1 MGIGL
6 KDTCIYAPI
15 VLFVYN
21 RPYHTEQTLMALQ
34 QNDLASE
41 SELFI
46 FADGPKVD
54 ATVEQI
60 EKIDEVRKVIQ
71 KKQWCGKVHIIE
83 SEVNKGLADSIV
95 GGVTEIVNRYG
106 KIIVLEDDVVVQKGF
121 LRYMNDAL
129 NVYEDEEQVMHI
141 SAYMYPHSCKKMPT
155 TFFYNL
161 PYPGGGWA
169 TWKRAWKYFENDES
183 SLYKYFND
191 NDLWD
196 EFNTAGSDYLQYQLE
211 ANIRG
216 EIKTWFVKWHASLLI
231 QNGLTLYPHRSLTH
245 NIGFDS
251 SGVHCGQT
259 NKFNGSLVSYVKVTK
274 SAPIC
279 SLEGKQVILDFY
291 QHLNDMPRLSFFKRV
306 KRWMRK
312 RINNTSLCSS
322 DSKCDSSN
330 EIGRYVY
337 FSSES
342 SLSDCKVGDY
352 SIIAPFSKI
361 SKTDIGKCCSIG
373 PHIICGWGIHPTN
386 GLSTLP
392 MFYSSLKQNG
402 ITYSQT
408 DKIEERKR
416 IIIGNDVFIGANVTI
431 LDGVTIGDGAV
442 IGAGAV
448 VSKDIPP
455 YAVAVGCP
463 IKIIRYRF
471 TERQID
477 ALLRIKWWNWDVVD
491 LKEVERMFFDV
502 DEFIMKYDK

>member
-129 NVYEDEEQVMHI
+129 NIYDEEERVMHI
-141 SAYMYPHSCKKMPT
+141 SAYMYPHSCKKLPE

-169 TWKRAWKYFENDES
+169 TWKRAWKYFNNDANY
-183 SLYKYFND
+183 LYKYFNE
-191 NDLWD
+191 NNLW
-196 EFNTAGSDYLQYQLE
+196 EGFNTAGSDYLQYQLE

-216 EIKTWFVKWHASLLI
+216 ELKTWFIKWHASILM
-231 QNGLTLYPHRSLTH
+231 QNGLTLYPYKSLTH
-245 NIGFDS
+245 NIGFDA

-259 NKFNGSLVSYVKVTK
+259 NKFNGPLVSHVKVKKTIPQDSQIAK
-274 SAPIC
+274 KII
-279 SLEGKQVILDFY
+279 LEFY
-291 QHLNDMPRLSFFKRV
+291 KRLNEPPKRTLLKKIGRWI
-306 KRWMRK
+306 KRK
-312 RINNTSLCSS
+312 IYNTSFRYK
-322 DSKCDSSN
+322 DSKCDICN

-337 FSSES
+337 LSSES
-342 SLSDCKVGDY
+342 SLSECKVGDY
-352 SIIAPFSKI
+352 SIIAPFSRI

-416 IIIGNDVFIGANVTI
+416 ITIGNDVFVGANVTI
-431 LDGVTIGDGAV
+431 LDGVTIGDGAI

-455 YAVAVGCP
+455 YAIAVGAP

-471 TERQID
+471 TEKQID
-477 ALLRIKWWNWDVVD
+477 ALLRIQWWNWDVVD
-491 LKEVERMFFDV
+491 LKEIEKMFFDV
-502 DEFIMKYDK
+502 DGFIKKYDK

>member
-1 MGIGL
+1 MINNN
-6 KDTCIYAPI
+6 API

-21 RPYHTEQTLMALQ
+21 RPFHTEKTLMALRK
-34 QNDLASE
+34 NDLASK

-46 FADGPKVD
+46 FADGPKVN
-54 ATVEQI
+54 ASVEQM
-60 EKIDEVRKVIQ
+60 EKIEEVRKVIR
-71 KKQWCGKVHIIE
+71 KKQWCAKVHIIE
-83 SEVNKGLADSIV
+83 SGVNKGLADSIV
-95 GGVTEIVNRYG
+95 GGVTDIVNKYG
-106 KIIVLEDDVVVQKGF
+106 KVIVLEDDVVTQKGF

-129 NVYEDEEQVMHI
+129 SVYEEEKRVMHV
-141 SAYMYPHSCKKMPT
+141 SAYMYPHSCKKLPE
-155 TFFYNL
+155 TFFYTL

-169 TWKRAWKYFENDES
+169 TWKRAWKYFNNDAS
-183 SLYKYFND
+183 FLYKYFNG
-191 NDLWD
+191 NNLWED
-196 EFNTAGSDYLQYQLE
+196 FNTAGSDYLQYQLE

-216 EIKTWFVKWHASLLI
+216 ELKTWFIKWHASILM

-245 NIGFDS
+245 NIGFDA
-251 SGVHCGQT
+251 SGVHCGET
-259 NKFNGSLVSYVKVTK
+259 NKFDGPLVSRVKVVK
-274 SAPIC
+274 SNPIC
-279 SLEGKQVILDFY
+279 SKEGREIILDFY
-291 QHLNDMPRLSFFKRV
+291 RQLNQPLQRALS
-306 KRWMRK
+306 K
-312 RINNTSLCSS
+312 RIWDYLRKKFKGKNRDTIQNQNEVYNNNFGKNVVVSANSKVFNCVIDDYTYISLNST
-322 DSKCDSSN
+322 
-330 EIGRYVY
+330 
-337 FSSES
+337 
-342 SLSDCKVGDY
+342 
-352 SIIAPFSKI
+352 I
-361 SKTDIGKCCSIG
+361 SCAQLGKFCSIG
-373 PHIICGWGIHPTN
+373 PNFLCGWGIHPTN
-386 GLSTLP
+386 GISTAP
-392 MFYSSLKQNG
+392 MFYSTMKQNG

-471 TERQID
+471 TEKQID